1 LDESGNIASKHVGVR
16 FPRGPKA
23 METKE
28 LETTESQTQEDSDEK
43 YTIED
48 DKEREVKEIKL
59 GLMDKMVAKTFYN
72 S

>member
-1 LDESGNIASKHVGVR
+1 
-16 FPRGPKA
+16 